1 MKNLSGTHRPC
12 YKKYSMFKQFS
23 FLLLIFIGISSYAQT
38 KDSVP
43 VKKKPVP
50 PWWVKPFSVSA
61 GVFVPISNTELE
73 VGSEDGSF
81 GTTVDLEDDLGFK
94 TTTTSFVGNLQWRA
108 SRRSRFDLNYFQ
120 INRKSTHTLTKD
132 IEFKDTIFPKN
143 STVNAFTNTAIV
155 QFSYGYAF
163 FLNPRFEAG
172 VAIGAHIVGSQVG
185 IGLANSGGSTG
196 KETDYDF
203 TAPLPDLGIWGGYGI
218 SEKWAV
224 NGAINYLS
232 LTVGDVKGRILSY
245 NAGVTYDILK
255 NFSASLVYAGLNF
268 KVDVVKD
275 HFKGYFK
282 WGYNGPALT
291 VNYGFGKNK
300 W

>member
-1 MKNLSGTHRPC
+1 MLKH
-12 YKKYSMFKQFS
+12 YII
-23 FLLLIFIGISSYAQT
+23 FLLIVIGGSSYAQT
-38 KDSVP
+38 QDSVP

-50 PWWVKPFSVSA
+50 PWWVKPFNVSA
-61 GVFVPISNTELE
+61 GVFVPLSNTELE

-81 GTTVDLEDDLGFK
+81 GTTIDLEDDLGFEQ
-94 TTTTSFVGNLQWRA
+94 TTFSFVGNLQWRA

-120 INRKSTHTLTKD
+120 INRKSTHTISKD
-132 IEFKDTIFPKN
+132 IEFKDTTFPAN
-143 STVNAFTNTAIV
+143 SNIKATTNSAIV

-172 VAIGAHIVGSQVG
+172 LAIGAHIVGSKVG
-185 IGLANSGGSTG
+185 MGISNIGGSTG
-196 KETDYDF
+196 KETDYDV

-218 SEKWAV
+218 AEHWSI

-245 NAGVTYDILK
+245 NAGFTFDISK
-255 NFSASLVYAGLNF
+255 SFSASLIYAGLNF

-291 VNYGFGKNK
+291 LNYSFGKDK
-300 W
+300 WH